1 MLTQHE
7 GIREALAREIGDSV
21 PHITSQNTSA
31 ARIHSRLL
39 SSKILSTEISSLCD
53 DLRKLLGHESNKKT
67 RVEMVKDDGPKACGM
82 PKSSKSHE
90 TSSSGSSAGTES
102 ENADNDTDEQ
112 ESETMQDEEQPDADS
127 WESGSISI
135 HENSEGEGGEEPTSG
150 NTPLKPLKNVFKQS
164 NTTSTFLPSLS
175 VGFVRG
181 SDESD
186 WSDSEAK
193 IADSDKKKNRRG
205 QRARRA

>member
-7 GIREALAREIGDSV
+7 GIRETLAREIGDSV
-21 PHITSQNTSA
+21 LHITSQNTSA

-39 SSKILSTEISSLCD
+39 SSKVLSTEISSLCD

-90 TSSSGSSAGTES
+90 ASSSGSSAGTES

-127 WESGSISI
+127 WESGSIS
-135 HENSEGEGGEEPTSG
+135 SEGEGGEEATSG
-150 NTPLKPLKNVFKQS
+150 NTPLKPLKNVFKQP